1 MAKYHAVD
9 GIYRKVAKKYTP
21 VEGVYRNV
29 TKAFEPVDGVYR
41 QYFSSGV
48 PAETL
53 AVGDSVWL
61 NVNGAQTEFLVVH
74 QGNPDSARY
83 DASCDGTW
91 LLMKN
96 LHTNRNW
103 DTTNNDYENSDIHSY
118 LNTTFHNHLDSV
130 AQSAIKQVKI
140 PYNKGNGW
148 YGSVKKLSDGLSTK
162 IFLLSGRECG
172 ATTDTTDFSL
182 MPADGTCLDYFSGTA
197 ATDSKRIAYNS
208 YGDKAAWYMRT
219 PKRESSNQW
228 VWLVSTVGMIGFN
241 TITSNLWV
249 RPAFILD
256 SSTLVDQSTGIN
268 IIV

>member
-1 MAKYHAVD
+1 MAKYSAVN
-9 GIYRKVAKKYTP
+9 GIYRKVSKKYDS
-21 VEGVYRNV
+21 VDGVYRKV
-29 TKAFEPVDGVYR
+29 KKAYDPVDGVYR
-41 QYFSSGV
+41 QYFSGATPIS
-48 PAETL
+48 TL

-61 NVNGAQTEFLVVH
+61 NVNGVQTEFLVVH
-74 QGNPDSARY
+74 QGNPDSALY

-148 YGSVKKLSDGLSTK
+148 YGSVKKLLDGLSTK
-162 IFLLSGRECG
+162 IFLLSGYEVG

-208 YGDKAAWYMRT
+208 FGNTAAWYLRT
-219 PKRESSNQW
+219 PKRESTNKY
-228 VWLVSTVGMIGFN
+228 VWLVATTGSIGSN

-256 SSTLVDQSTGIN
+256 SSTPIAQSNGKN
-268 IIV
+268 IIE